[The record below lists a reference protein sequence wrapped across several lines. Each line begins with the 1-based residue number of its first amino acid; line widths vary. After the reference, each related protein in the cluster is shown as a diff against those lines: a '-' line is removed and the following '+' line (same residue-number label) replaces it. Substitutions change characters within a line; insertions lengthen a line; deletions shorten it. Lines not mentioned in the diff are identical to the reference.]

1 MEQLGILRVSN
12 EELVNVAHIYLK
24 AFIGQNFYKLVLI
37 VKLSTHNLFGFEK
50 GGGVVIICSKYFS
63 GR

>member
-24 AFIGQNFYKLVLI
+24 TFIGQNFYKLVLI
-37 VKLSTHNLFGFEK
+37 VKLSTHNLFW
-50 GGGVVIICSKYFS
+50 V
-63 GR
+63 